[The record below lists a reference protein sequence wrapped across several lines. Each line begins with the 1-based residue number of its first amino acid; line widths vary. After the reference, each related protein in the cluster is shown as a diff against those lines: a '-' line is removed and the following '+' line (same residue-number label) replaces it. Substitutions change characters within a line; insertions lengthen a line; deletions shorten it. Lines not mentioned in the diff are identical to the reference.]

1 MYKYQAVELDY
12 VRYESPRRYRTI
24 VSYHPLNHNEIV
36 TLSDGKTKCQIL
48 FEME

>member
-12 VRYESPRRYRTI
+12 VRYEPPRRYRTI
-24 VSYHPLNHNEIV
+24 VSYHPLKYNEIV

>member
-12 VRYESPRRYRTI
+12 VRYEPPRRDKTI
-24 VSYHPLNHNEIV
+24 VSDRPLKYNEIV
-36 TLSDGKTKCQIL
+36 SLSDGKTKCLIL